1 MKKFAA
7 LAVLSLAVVGQAST
21 IRHDRNDADYQAL
34 GAAFPSVGAVING
47 GGLGSGTYI
56 GFGNGSHW
64 ALTAA
69 HVAAPGDSP
78 TFFINGVNRGVSQ
91 VIQFGGWNLNFND
104 FSLLRLTSDPGV
116 GAMPYYNGSFEQG
129 KFSVSV
135 GFGATGNG
143 LTGITSGAGTKRGFE
158 NTIDLIQVNGNTNAL
173 FTDFDNPLDP
183 GDNWFGSPIPLN
195 LEGCVAGGD
204 SGGGLIADFGVPG
217 TPVWRLVGVT
227 STLIWRDGNGNAD
240 YGDGSGYS
248 RIGGNNAGA
257 NWIAANTGI
266 QGVPEPGT
274 MLALGAGL
282 AALAARR
289 RRKA

>member
-1 MKKFAA
+1 MKKFASLA
-7 LAVLSLAVVGQAST
+7 LLSLAVFSQAST
-21 IRHDRNDADYQAL
+21 IRHDRNDADYIAL
-34 GAAFPSVGAVING
+34 GAAFPSVGAVTNG

-69 HVAAPGDSP
+69 HVAGPGDP
-78 TFFINGVNRGVSQ
+78 ADFFINGAFRGVTQ
-91 VIQFGGWNLNFND
+91 VIQFSGWDLNFND
-104 FSLLRLTSDPGV
+104 FSLLRLASNPGV
-116 GAMPYYNGSFEQG
+116 AAMPYYNGALEQG
-129 KFSVSV
+129 RDSVSV
-135 GFGATGNG
+135 GYGATGTG
-143 LTGITSGAGTKRGFE
+143 LTGINAGAGTKRGFE
-158 NTIDLIQVNGNTNAL
+158 NVIDVIQVNSTTNAI
-173 FTDFDNPLDP
+173 FTDFDNPLDAN
-183 GDNWFGSPIPLN
+183 DNWFGSPTPRN
-195 LEGCVAGGD
+195 LEGNVAGGD
-204 SGGGLIADFGVPG
+204 SGGGLMVNFGTTAAPE
-217 TPVWRLVGVT
+217 WRLVGVT

-257 NWIAANTGI
+257 NWIAQQTGI

-274 MLALGAGL
+274 MIVLGAGL